1 MDYVRFF
8 VEALFATVLYYVLL
22 RKIIEDIMGD
32 IKVSVEDVKR
42 IVVMLAVSMGMLTA
56 FGLELFYPVTY
67 IIFAIFFLAVVLI
80 LAGSSIVIF
89 IYNFLITLNK
99 ILIKLYDISIEKS
112 RILIEKI
119 KIEIEVLRARKQAE
133 LYKEGSK
140 GYKQAKSDL
149 EQLEMIIQNEF
160 RRVSTILDSALRQR
174 SYTEDDIRSAVDSLN
189 YFLQY
194 AKSKL
199 DSYEHLLEDDYRYVH
214 DLGRQISDLRSWINS
229 KAAELNSRIHV
240 VWRRRRFDP
249 PEPYIYTI

>member
-8 VEALFATVLYYVLL
+8 VEALFATVFYYVLL
-22 RKIIEDIMGD
+22 RKTMEDI
-32 IKVSVEDVKR
+32 VED
-42 IVVMLAVSMGMLTA
+42 IGGSAVVLAASMGVLTA
-56 FGLELFYPVTY
+56 LGLELFYPIII
-67 IIFAIFFLAVVLI
+67 IIFVIVLLAVLLI

-89 IYNFLITLNK
+89 IYNFLIILNK
-99 ILIKLYDISIEKS
+99 ILIKLYQTSIEKS

-189 YFLQY
+189 RFLQY

-199 DSYEHLLEDDYRYVH
+199 ASYERLLEDDYRYVH

-229 KAAELNSRIHV
+229 KVAELNSRIHL